1 MNQIGDKPEEVRRHQ
16 EEERRAR
23 GRDERDR
30 RTEDAPDARGEHKER
45 GAVRGAVPD
54 DADETYS
61 TFDAYEEPEDR
72 P

>member
-16 EEERRAR
+16 EEEKRQARKKGDKAADRAAEAP
-23 GRDERDR
+23 ERDR
-30 RTEDAPDARGEHKER
+30 VE
-45 GAVRGAVPD
+45 GAVPD
-54 DADETYS
+54 DEAYS

>member
-1 MNQIGDKPEEVRRHQ
+1 MNQIGDKPEEVRRHR
-16 EEERRAR
+16 EEERRAAR
-23 GRDERDR
+23 GGKGIDR
-30 RTEDAPDARGEHKER
+30 RGEDTPDEHGER

>member
-1 MNQIGDKPEEVRRHQ
+1 MNQIGDKPEEVRRHR

-23 GRDERDR
+23 GGGKHDR
-30 RTEDAPDARGEHKER
+30 RAEDTPDERGEHGER

>member
-16 EEERRAR
+16 EEEKRQARKGGREPDERAA
-23 GRDERDR
+23 DTSERDR
-30 RTEDAPDARGEHKER
+30 AG
-45 GAVRGAVPD
+45 GAVPD
-54 DADETYS
+54 DEAYS